1 MGTIIATT
9 IGWGIEISE
18 SKLEELAAASGLS
31 NLNWLEFAIPRHDG
45 LTYAIPTYHDCAERG
60 AVVFAEGTAE
70 AYYGIGPHDFSGFD
84 VIPTVVD
91 RYALT
96 NFAEDHGLDP
106 DTAGNKIV
114 VSVG

>member
-9 IGWGIEISE
+9 IGWGIEIGE
-18 SKLEELAAASGLS
+18 AKLEELAAVRGLS
-31 NLNWLEFAIPRHDG
+31 NLDWLEFATPRHDG
-45 LTYAIPTYHDCAERG
+45 LTYAIPTYYDYAERG

-70 AYYGIGPHDFSGFD
+70 TYYGIGPHDFSGFD
-84 VIPTVVD
+84 VTPTFAD

-96 NFAEDHGLDP
+96 KFAEDHGLDP